1 MRGGGIAFFFVGRGR
16 AALSGSLPPGSASPR
31 SPSPL
36 FFPSF
41 SRRESA
47 KWRGTLEGESGAW
60 REFVKAEI
68 HAMGLA

>member
-1 MRGGGIAFFFVGRGR
+1 MEGTERSEEHRVFFCPSSTSALPGRVC
-16 AALSGSLPPGSASPR
+16 AHILTLPSHQ
-31 SPSPL
+31 PL
-36 FFPSF
+36 TS
-41 SRRESA
+41 RESA